1 MFINKLGKYIYLVIV
16 IVFSLCTALSM
27 VVVVSTTLATI
38 IPLNNLTGPFNR
50 CHPDAFNNITI
61 PEDDGCRYSYYFCLM
76 LFGLI
81 VVPLSMVNLKVQAF
95 IQAIFG
101 FLRFLMLAM
110 ILIYCI
116 VKLFEVGDISQGTF
130 SNAVEN
136 DTVENA
142 TVGNATVGNATVG
155 NATVRNATVGNATVG
170 NATKMHMCDNSISTS
185 YLRGWLVAIPV
196 LTYPFLLHHSIP
208 SFTHPIGKKKYFWP
222 FILCTYIFLGVCFL
236 CMGVVVSLWFKA
248 ETQETVVLNWVSDI
262 IYFQCNNNFLQFLF
276 WNTWLVVS

>member
-38 IPLNNLTGPFNR
+38 IPLDNLTGSFNR

-61 PEDDGCRYSYYFCLM
+61 PKDDGCRYSYYFCLM

-81 VVPLSMVNLKVQAF
+81 VVPLSMMNLKVQAF

-155 NATVRNATVGNATVG
+155 NAT
-170 NATKMHMCDNSISTS
+170 KMHMCDNSISTS

-208 SFTHPIGKKKYFWP
+208 SFTHPIGKKYFWP